1 MIYGVSRVGSAVVFA
16 LCIVVMLLLAYRR
29 TPLAGWLV
37 SLPLFAAAT
46 LMFAR
51 PAWWAFLPLVV
62 CELALVGV
70 AIRPLRR
77 KLVTAPLFRW
87 FKRALPALS
96 ETEQQA
102 LDAGTV
108 WWDAELF
115 TGKPNWSRLL
125 DAPKPYL
132 TKDEYAFLEGPTETL
147 AAMVDPWSVHQNQDL
162 PPEVWSFIKSNG
174 FFGLMIDKAYGGLGF
189 SAMANSAIVMKL
201 ASRDLTTAV
210 TVMVP
215 NSLGPGELL
224 QHYGTEEQKRYY
236 LPRLARGEEIPCF
249 ALTSAAAGSDAGAMP
264 DTGVVCHGEWQGET
278 VLGLRLNWS
287 KRYITLAPVATLLGL
302 AFRTLDPD
310 RLLGRDS
317 EDLGIT
323 CALIPTDIAGVH
335 IGRRHLPSGA
345 AFMNGPTQGV
355 DVFVPLDA
363 VIGGREMIGHGWR
376 MLVQSL
382 AAGRAISLPALG
394 TAGSKL
400 AAHTTGAYTRIR
412 KQFKM
417 PIGYF
422 EGVEEVLARLAGNV
436 YRTDA
441 TRLLTLVALG
451 MGEKPSVL
459 TAIAKSY
466 LTEAN
471 RLAINDAMDVHA
483 GKGIIQG
490 PRNYLNLL
498 YQAIPI
504 GITVEG
510 ANILTRT
517 MIVFGQGA
525 IRAHPYILKE
535 MQTSRN
541 PDEQA
546 ALVDFDDTFF
556 RHAGFTISNLVRTCW
571 MGLTG
576 ARLVFAPVNGPTAHY
591 FRQLTRMSAAF
602 AMISDLV
609 LMVLGGSFK
618 FREKLSGRLAD
629 VLAHLYMCSA
639 VLKRFE
645 DTRRQKEDL
654 ALVNWAMR
662 DSLYV
667 IQNRLINVIRN
678 FPIWWLRRPL
688 RALVFPLGLSYREPS
703 DTLGK
708 RAARVLL
715 NESMTRDRL
724 IAGIYQSKGDDAL
737 GDLNRA
743 FAATHRAAA
752 AERRLRALTHEVVT
766 IANFEALIEQGR
778 AKGLSEV
785 EARLIRDAQLAA
797 RKVIEVD
804 DFAREEVEPRR
815 LQDRG
820 PATSPT
826 SSDRRL

>member
-1 MIYGVSRVGSAVVFA
+1 MGSTLFLVLCFVV
-16 LCIVVMLLLAYRR
+16 LLLLAYRR
-29 TPLAGWLV
+29 TQLAGWIV
-37 SLPLFAAAT
+37 SVPIFAAGSLMVAT
-46 LMFAR
+46 
-51 PAWWAFLPLVV
+51 PAWWAFLPLIV
-62 CELALVGV
+62 CEAALIGI
-70 AIRPLRR
+70 AIRPLRS

-125 DAPKPYL
+125 EAPKPYL
-132 TKDEYAFLEGPTETL
+132 TNDEHAFLEGPTETL
-147 AAMVDPWSVHQNQDL
+147 AAMVDPWTVHQQQDL
-162 PPEVWSFIKSNG
+162 PPEVWTFIKTNG
-174 FFGLMIDKAYGGLGF
+174 FFGLTIDKAYGGLGF

-264 DTGVVCHGEWQGET
+264 DTGVVCRGVWQGKT
-278 VLGLRLNWS
+278 VLGLKLNWS

-302 AFRTLDPD
+302 ALRTLDPD
-310 RLLGRDS
+310 SLLGKI

-323 CALIPTDIAGVH
+323 CALVPTDTPGVR
-335 IGRRHLPSGA
+335 IGRRHLPSGS

-363 VIGGREMIGHGWR
+363 VIGGRDMIGQGWS

-394 TAGSKL
+394 TAGGKL
-400 AAHTTGAYTRIR
+400 AAHTTGAYARIR

-422 EGVEEVLARLAGNV
+422 EGVEEVLARLAGNA

-451 MGEKPSVL
+451 VGERPSVL
-459 TAIAKSY
+459 TAIAKCY
-466 LTEAN
+466 LTESN

-490 PRNYLNLL
+490 PRNYLNPL
-498 YQAIPI
+498 YQAIPV

-535 MQTSRN
+535 MQAARN

-556 RHAGFTISNLVRTCW
+556 RHAGFTISNLVRTFW

-576 ARLVFAPVNGPTAHY
+576 ARLVFAPVGGPTAHY
-591 FRQLTRMSAAF
+591 FRQLTRMSSAF

-678 FPIWWLRRPL
+678 FPVWWLRPVL
-688 RALVFPLGLSYREPS
+688 RTLVFPLGLSYREPS
-703 DTLGK
+703 DSLGK

-724 IAGIYQSKGDDAL
+724 VAGIHHSKGNDAI

-743 FAATHRAAA
+743 FAAAHRSAA
-752 AERRLRALTHEVVT
+752 AEKRLRAITHEVVT
-766 IANFEALIEQGR
+766 ISNFDALIEQGR
-778 AKGLSEV
+778 ANGLSEV
-785 EARLIRDAQLAA
+785 EARLVRDAQLAA

-804 DFAREEVEPRR
+804 DFAREEIELRMWTRPP
-815 LQDRG
+815 DRDSVSKEG
-820 PATSPT
+820 
-826 SSDRRL
+826 